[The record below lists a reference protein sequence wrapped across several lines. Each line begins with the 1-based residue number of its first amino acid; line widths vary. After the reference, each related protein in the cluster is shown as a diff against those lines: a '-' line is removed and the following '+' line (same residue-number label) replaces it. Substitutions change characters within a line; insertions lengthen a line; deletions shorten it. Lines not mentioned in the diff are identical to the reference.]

1 MKFGLNPT
9 SMNLLHIRNLANMDP
24 ITGAIILFCSQLI
37 KWNDPDHP
45 YYTIRLAYY
54 RSRCRE
60 DRWEFA
66 SQMTVNA
73 DPLIVKVLCE
83 RTLAK
88 QSWFQKE
95 PSGNSSAT
103 IKVTHYPNNGSI
115 KYRNLVDLLRASGL
129 TYEPG

>member
-1 MKFGLNPT
+1 MIVDEVWVEPDLNESAP
-9 SMNLLHIRNLANMDP
+9 HCNLANMDP

-95 PSGNSSAT
+95 PSAT
-103 IKVTHYPNNGSI
+103 ALPQSK
-115 KYRNLVDLLRASGL
+115 
-129 TYEPG
+129 

>member
-1 MKFGLNPT
+1 MIVDEVWVEPDLNE
-9 SMNLLHIRNLANMDP
+9 SDP
-24 ITGAIILFCSQLI
+24 HSQPCEHGPNYWGHYSFCSQLI

-95 PSGNSSAT
+95 PSAT
-103 IKVTHYPNNGSI
+103 ALPQSK
-115 KYRNLVDLLRASGL
+115 
-129 TYEPG
+129 